1 MKQPAHTAAQAP
13 RKRARHTPKLGAT
26 LPTSEQIAQARV
38 RLDEMLAAL
47 QTIRR
52 CLDGFPTA
60 ECAESV
66 ANATEVLGRLHD
78 TTRSSVLGPALRAV
92 PRKAV
97 RRTASVRASKEEE
110 RRACELCDL
119 INSQL

>member
-1 MKQPAHTAAQAP
+1 MKRTAHTATQAP
-13 RKRARHTPKLGAT
+13 RKRTRHIPKLAAT
-26 LPTSEQIAQARV
+26 LPTSQQIAQARSRV
-38 RLDEMLAAL
+38 DEMLVAL

-66 ANATEVLGRLHD
+66 ANATGVLGRLHD
-78 TTRSSVLGPALRAV
+78 TRSSVLGPALRAA